1 MATGEPP
8 TSERVTWGDIV
19 RVLDTAPPDVPR
31 EFGTVCGMST
41 IETDDM
47 ALARGF
53 PVGTPYVTVEVGDG
67 RSFEVPESCV
77 ELVERDA

>member
-1 MATGEPP
+1 
-8 TSERVTWGDIV
+8 
-19 RVLDTAPPDVPR
+19 
-31 EFGTVCGMST
+31 MST